1 MSKESCFRSIHVFH
15 VFSPIVIR
23 TNAFERA
30 CDDTAVR
37 YSIQTHDNR
46 SNRSVFPSPLPPFFY
61 LLPFPRIEAVA
72 PQRVRNLDRSDKR
85 SHYVVETR
93 LSNDLFLPPLQI
105 TNKARYILVVSL
117 FYFLPSYVFG
127 GAFGFTPSPLQ
138 QFANSRQVG
147 FIFPGTVAS
156 PRRNGAIGSV
166 QEVSPCRERERRK
179 RGPSSR
185 SHPLHRMIAEHSV

>member
-1 MSKESCFRSIHVFH
+1 MRRYSRSIASRRTIIGRIVRFFH
-15 VFSPIVIR
+15 
-23 TNAFERA
+23 
-30 CDDTAVR
+30 
-37 YSIQTHDNR
+37 
-46 SNRSVFPSPLPPFFY
+46 PPCLLFFY
-61 LLPFPRIEAVA
+61 LLPPPFPRIEAVA

-185 SHPLHRMIAEHSV
+185 NHPLHRVIAEHSV

>member
-15 VFSPIVIR
+15 VFSPIVIL

-166 QEVSPCRERERRK
+166 QEVSPCREREREGNGDRVLEAT
-179 RGPSSR
+179 RYT
-185 SHPLHRMIAEHSV
+185 A